1 MWFEVGRWR
10 DQHDGWGCVGCW
22 WLGVGWGP
30 GTGCFAPAAVILG
43 SCLPDAGNHT
53 RCSRGR
59 SQHGMRAGL
68 GAGLGCPGRG
78 NAHRYRRASPSFPIS
93 LLPFP
98 MNGHVPPPPTRP
110 LAGLPNSGAS
120 THLAVPLHPS
130 SHTAISTGLV
140 LPLRTRSQRRSCWPG
155 RWAPWN
161 RQTRPSKRQSTCSWL
176 SPNGAAWPHP

>member
-1 MWFEVGRWR
+1 MT
-10 DQHDGWGCVGCW
+10 DGVV
-22 WLGVGWGP
+22 LGVGGWVLGGDP
-30 GTGCFAPAAVILG
+30 GQGVSHPLPLFLAPVYRTLGTTHVAAEGDRSMGCGRGLG
-43 SCLPDAGNHT
+43 
-53 RCSRGR
+53 R
-59 SQHGMRAGL
+59 GL
-68 GAGLGCPGRG
+68 GAQGGGTRTG
-78 NAHRYRRASPSFPIS
+78 TRRASPSFPIS

-120 THLAVPLHPS
+120 THLAVPLPPS